1 MRFLSISFSKFGPF
15 EEFTLDVSQGR
26 YGLHLIH
33 GPNEAGK
40 STALRGLEYV
50 LFGFPQRKDLE
61 DGRDQDDFRFPATEQ
76 RLGACLVD
84 RHGKQLAY
92 LRRRGR
98 RQTLMSPDQRTA
110 VAEEELQAML
120 GGLDRQQFRMLFGLG
135 HAHLVQGGQ
144 EIVEGK
150 GDLGEALFAA
160 GTGLAGLR
168 RLQELLGSRQNELYT
183 PRGKSQIIPET
194 LGKLREF
201 RDKEKDCTLQM
212 ERWQA
217 QASAHKAAKDKVAEL
232 EGIRRQCQDE
242 EKRLQ
247 AFAAAIPSIRQ
258 LLAVESEL
266 QSLPPRASIL
276 DEEAALDGLRES
288 LGEIKK
294 AAKDRINLAREH
306 ENLKQRALALLQKH
320 LQRDRLED
328 ATALSPSAVVRQR
341 IRSLAEEH
349 LTIQVALDKGE
360 ADLRELESQIA
371 ADEQRLAEQ
380 PPLPDLEG
388 LEALRNSILQ
398 QGPLEKQEAELALKR
413 EKHRERAARLLQRLS
428 PCWSGSAND
437 AGLLRVPTAERTT
450 NYEKRF
456 AELAEE
462 RHREQQRLE
471 EQRETVRGAAA
482 AIEKLERQGPLPS
495 EESLTQARLER
506 DAGLRLLRVQQS
518 GSLGGSQEEVLRFI
532 QEHAPAGDLWTAME
546 ELVRRCDVLADQL
559 RRETQRV
566 AERLGQEHRLQ
577 EAQKKAAHAE
587 AQLERIN
594 RMTADLDDEWRAE
607 WLQAGVQPRT
617 PAEMLGWLKAH
628 GELVEVLADEQAA
641 AREVEQVRQQIHLAR
656 QRLEV
661 ALSLQSAEPPRS
673 ISELLE
679 LAQHR
684 LTSVKSQARQREELQ
699 SRLEAERRQQGRLQ
713 RQLTQSR
720 ARLQAWQNEWQE
732 AIGSLDFEQKEQPR
746 VVEELL
752 RLLDEINQVVKQ
764 ASDLQARIEGI
775 DNDRLQFLQRLD
787 QLRMR
792 LDGSVPEP
800 ASEATMQ
807 DLADA
812 LSQRLR
818 EAQKL
823 ENRREALTAEARRL
837 RSELQ
842 CRAGVRELA
851 GFMEAALAAEGTLN
865 ARLQE
870 LQEQLERTE
879 QEIKTHAAA
888 AGAAQAQLDQWQ
900 KAGSD
905 AADCRQQR
913 VSLLANLRDQVA
925 EYAVVSVARSMLQRA
940 IERFRE
946 RHQDSML
953 GRAGHYFGMLCN
965 QAFCGLEVE
974 DTDEDRQVLVA
985 VRSSPREHVPVA
997 GLSDGTRDQLFLAL
1011 RLAGIEEHLRS
1022 PECEPMPLIVD
1033 DVLVN
1038 FDNARAAATL
1048 QCLAELSQQTQV
1060 LLFTHH
1066 EHLLDLARATLP
1078 PGTFFSYRLNR
1089 GS

>member
-15 EEFTLDVSQGR
+15 EDFTLDVSQGR

-50 LFGFPQRKDLE
+50 LFGFPQRRDLE
-61 DGRDQDDFRFPATEQ
+61 DGRDRDDFRYPASEQ

-84 RHGKQLAY
+84 RQGKQLAY

-98 RQTLMSPDQRTA
+98 KQAISSADQRTT
-110 VAEEELQAML
+110 VAEEDLQAML
-120 GGLDRQQFRMLFGLG
+120 GGLDREQFRMLFGLG

-168 RLQELLGSRQNELYT
+168 RLQELLGSRQSELYT
-183 PRGKSQIIPET
+183 PRGKSQIISET
-194 LGKLREF
+194 LGKLRAA
-201 RDKEKDCTLQM
+201 RDKEKASTLQM
-212 ERWQA
+212 ETWQA
-217 QASAHKAAKDKVAEL
+217 QASAHKAAVDRLAEL
-232 EGIRRQCQDE
+232 DGARRQAQREVKHLQD
-242 EKRLQ
+242 LS
-247 AFAAAIPSIRQ
+247 AVIPSIRQ
-258 LLAVESEL
+258 LQEVESEL
-266 QSLPPRASIL
+266 RSLPPRASIL
-276 DEEAALDGLRES
+276 DQEAALDSLRES

-294 AAKDRINLAREH
+294 AAKDRINLARHH
-306 ENLKQRALALLQKH
+306 ENLKQRATALLQKH

-349 LTIQVALDKGE
+349 LSIQVTLEKGE
-360 ADLRELESQIA
+360 ADLREVEALLA

-380 PPLPDLEG
+380 PPLPDLAG
-388 LEALRNSILQ
+388 LEALRSSILQ
-398 QGPLEKQEAELALKR
+398 QGPLEKQEAELILKR

-428 PCWSGSAND
+428 PCWSGSAHE
-437 AGLLRVPTAERTT
+437 AGSLRVPTTEQTAA
-450 NYEKRF
+450 YEKRF
-456 AELAEE
+456 AELAEA
-462 RHREQQRLE
+462 RRREEARLQ
-471 EQRETVRGAAA
+471 EQRETEREAAA
-482 AIEKLERQGPLPS
+482 AIEKLERQGALPS

-506 DAGLRLLRVQQS
+506 DAGLRLLRAQQVGSAGGGQAEVQ
-518 GSLGGSQEEVLRFI
+518 RFI
-532 QEHAPAGDLWTAME
+532 QDHAPGGDLWTAVE
-546 ELVRRCDVLADQL
+546 RLVRRCDALADQL
-559 RRETQRV
+559 RREAQRV
-566 AERLGQEHRLQ
+566 AERLGQEHRLL
-577 EAQKKAAHAE
+577 AARKKAEHSEAE
-587 AQLERIN
+587 LARIS
-594 RMTADLDDEWRAE
+594 RSTTDLDDEWRAT
-607 WLQAGVQPRT
+607 WRQAGVQPRT

-628 GELVEVLADEQAA
+628 SDLTEVLADEQAA
-641 AREVEQVRQQIHLAR
+641 AREVEQVSQQIRLAR

-661 ALSLQSAEPPRS
+661 ALGLEAADHPRS
-673 ISELLE
+673 IGELLE
-679 LAQHR
+679 LAQRR
-684 LTSVKSQARQREELQ
+684 LASVQGQVKKRDELQ
-699 SRLEAERRQQGRLQ
+699 SRVEAGRQQQGRLQ
-713 RQLTQSR
+713 RQLAQSR
-720 ARLQAWQNEWQE
+720 ARLQTWQSEWQE
-732 AIGSLDFEQKEQPR
+732 AIGSLDFEQKEKPR

-752 RLLDEINQVVKQ
+752 RHLDEINQVVKE
-764 ASDLQARIEGI
+764 ASDFQGRMEGI
-775 DNDRLQFLQRLD
+775 DKDRLGFFQRLD

-792 LDGSVPEP
+792 LDGSVTEP
-800 ASEATMQ
+800 ASEANMQ
-807 DLADA
+807 DVVDA
-812 LSQRLR
+812 LDQRLR

-823 ENRREALTAEARRL
+823 ESRREARTAEARRL
-837 RSELQ
+837 RSELHR
-842 CRAGVRELA
+842 RAGPQELA
-851 GFMEAALAAEGTLN
+851 AFMETALAAEGTLD

-870 LQEQLERTE
+870 LQEQLEGME

-905 AADCRQQR
+905 AADGRQER

-953 GRAGHYFGMLCN
+953 SRAGHYFAVLSN

-985 VRSSPREHVPVA
+985 ARSSPREQVRVS

-1038 FDNARAAATL
+1038 FDNARSAATL
-1048 QCLAELSQQTQV
+1048 RCLAELSQQTQV

-1066 EHLLDLARATLP
+1066 EHLFDLAKATLP
-1078 PGTFFSYRLNR
+1078 PGAFFSYRLNC
-1089 GS
+1089 GD